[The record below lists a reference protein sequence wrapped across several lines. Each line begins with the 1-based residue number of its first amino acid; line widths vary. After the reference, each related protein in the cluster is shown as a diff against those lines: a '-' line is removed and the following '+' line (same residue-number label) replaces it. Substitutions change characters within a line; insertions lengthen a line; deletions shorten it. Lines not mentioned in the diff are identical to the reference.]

1 MLKIVKV
8 PAQMPDRTPCKLA
21 FVGEAP
27 GDDEINHRS
36 KLDTG
41 GTFHDPQP
49 LVGPA
54 GGVFNAA
61 LRTASLQR
69 EQYLI
74 TNVFDEK
81 ADDNECGPWM
91 RDPAIYE
98 PAFKRLAEE
107 IEAAQPNLIV
117 PMGGTAL
124 WAFTGYTGI
133 DQFRGAVTKATR
145 VAKGMKLLPTVHPA
159 RILRQ
164 WKLLPVMVGD
174 FIKAAAEAE
183 KGPKITYPK
192 VRLMVD
198 PTIEEVVNFL
208 HECAH
213 SDLLSCDI
221 ETGWGM
227 ITCIGFA
234 PTPDLAMCVP
244 FVDMRQPDRSYWRTP
259 EEEVLAWQAVRGVLE
274 CPVPKLFQNGNYDAF
289 WIIENA
295 GIRLNNYCE
304 DTRLMHHALFP
315 ELPKDLASMAGSYA
329 DVGSWKHFADY
340 KGEKKDA

>member
-1 MLKIVKV
+1 MLKIVHV
-8 PAQMPDRTPCKLA
+8 PPQMPDRTPCKIA

-27 GDDEINHRS
+27 GYDEINHRS
-36 KLDTG
+36 KQDGG

-49 LVGPA
+49 LVGA
-54 GGVFNAA
+54 SGSVFNAA
-61 LRTASLQR
+61 LRTAALDRSH
-69 EQYLI
+69 YLV
-74 TNVFDEK
+74 TNVFNEK
-81 ADDNECGPWM
+81 AEDNECGPWM
-91 RDPAIYE
+91 KDPAIYE
-98 PAFKRLAEE
+98 PAFERLAAE

-124 WAFTGYTGI
+124 WAFTGYTNI

-145 VAKGMKLLPTVHPA
+145 VAKGMKLLPTIHPA
-159 RILRQ
+159 RVLRQ

-174 FIKAAAEAE
+174 FIKAAAEADR
-183 KGPKITYPK
+183 GPKIVYPR
-192 VRLMVD
+192 VRLHVD
-198 PTIEEVVNFL
+198 PTLPEAVDFL

-213 SDLLSCDI
+213 SDLLSTDI

-234 PTPDLAMCVP
+234 PSPDEAMCIP
-244 FVDMRQPDRSYWRTP
+244 FVDMRQPDRSYWRTA
-259 EEEVLAWQAVRGVLE
+259 EEEVRVWQAVRGVLE
-274 CPVPKLFQNGNYDAF
+274 CPCPKLFQNGNYDVF
-289 WIIENA
+289 WLIENA
-295 GIRLNNYCE
+295 GIRVNNYCE

-340 KGEKKDA
+340 KGEKKDS